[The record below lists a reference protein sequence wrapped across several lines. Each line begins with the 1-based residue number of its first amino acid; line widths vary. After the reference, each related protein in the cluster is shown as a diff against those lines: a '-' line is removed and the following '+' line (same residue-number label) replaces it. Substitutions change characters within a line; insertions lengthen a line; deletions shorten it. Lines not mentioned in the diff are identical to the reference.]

1 MKRILF
7 ASLILLFMAQICA
20 YGQFKTPYPII
31 SERHRPEANTSI
43 SHTKDQVEP
52 GNDLVLATRIVA
64 VLKRL
69 DGDVLVYRSLG
80 DFEAD
85 GRLARVPFE
94 VFKGNLQKVTAQVE
108 PLLSQLPEGKLK
120 AEISNVLASYRDGE
134 FWWQRVYQ
142 PRVMNVSAMSFVQ
155 AAETPSDA
163 VFLSTIPYTVAIHWR
178 QASKYLKRAEGL
190 VNGTK

>member
-7 ASLILLFMAQICA
+7 ASLIPLFMAQLCA

-43 SHTKDQVEP
+43 SQTKDQADP
-52 GNDLVLATRIVA
+52 GNEFVLAARIVA
-64 VLKRL
+64 ALKRL

-94 VFKGNLQKVTAQVE
+94 VFKDNLQEVTTQVE
-108 PLLSQLPEGKLK
+108 PLLSQLSEGKLK
-120 AEISNVLASYRDGE
+120 AEISNALASYRDGE

-142 PRVMNVSAMSFVQ
+142 LRVVNVSAMSFVQ
-155 AAETPSDA
+155 AAGTPSDA
-163 VFLSTIPYTVAIHWR
+163 VFLSTVPYTVAIHWR
-178 QASKYLKRAEGL
+178 QASKYLKRAEEL
-190 VNGTK
+190 ANRNK